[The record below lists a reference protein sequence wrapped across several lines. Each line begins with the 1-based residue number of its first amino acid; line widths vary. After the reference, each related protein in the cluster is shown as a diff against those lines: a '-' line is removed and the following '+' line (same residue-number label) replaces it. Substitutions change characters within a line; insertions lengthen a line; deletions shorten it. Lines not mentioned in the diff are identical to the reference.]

1 MLLTE
6 NTENLVSNA
15 QGQSYVLVMD
25 KKYYIPVFVG
35 ESAPKNTY
43 LVSLFSHY
51 ILYAKEELGE
61 LNNKTME
68 CFGNIALSL
77 VGFLLKPCRIDDV
90 VYVNQLLVSTNLY
103 PDFPF
108 HEEVNHF
115 LAKKFPKKVICW
127 NSINEKTTPTLY
139 QEMKRTEMLFL
150 PSRSVFYYTEFPNK
164 LSRDLKRDIA
174 FRSKSN
180 LLIKKLE
187 TNNFD
192 GDRVK
197 QLYDMLYL
205 DKYSKFNP
213 NYTKSY
219 FESTLSTGFIEYY
232 GLFDGEEMVG
242 VVGFF
247 TVENT
252 SATPVVGVDSS
263 RSIKEGIYR
272 LLVLKAYDEARNND
286 RIFHCSAG
294 AGSFK
299 RNRQAKN
306 VFEYRVLHFSKTTT
320 VGQRTA
326 LKLIAWIFE
335 KIVIPMMKKKGL

>member
-25 KKYYIPVFVG
+25 EKYYIPVFVA
-35 ESAPKNTY
+35 ESAKKNTY

-61 LNNKTME
+61 LNNKTIE
-68 CFGNIALSL
+68 YFGNIVLSL
-77 VGFLLKPCRIDDV
+77 VGLLLKPCRIDDV

-115 LAKKFPKKVICW
+115 LAKKFPNKVICW

-139 QEMKRTEMLFL
+139 HEMKQTKMLFL

-174 FRSKSN
+174 FRSKSK
-180 LLIKKLE
+180 LLMKKLDA
-187 TNNFD
+187 NNFD

-213 NYTKSY
+213 NYTKYY

-232 GLFDGEEMVG
+232 GLFDGGEILG

-252 SATPVVGVDSS
+252 SATPVVGVDSN

-320 VGQRTA
+320 LGQRTA